1 MNTPDYIVVATIF
14 GILIAC
20 LAVDWWVRNRE

>member
-1 MNTPDYIVVATIF
+1 MNTPDYIVIATIF

-20 LAVDWWVRNRE
+20 LAVDWWVRNR

>member
-1 MNTPDYIVVATIF
+1 MSTPDYIVISTIF

-20 LAVDWWVRNRE
+20 LAVDWWVRNR